1 MTATPHTGGEEG
13 DGGGEGGG
21 KGGGGESV
29 HVFVAQSQPTAQSV
43 QHPPPATELLQMLL
57 AGEQNPDVQPPSAL
71 EPQGMHMHDV
81 CACTPLACSSTS
93 TRQRRRDQAEATVAG
108 AMAATATALEPV
120 VARRAAVATK
130 IAKVAATRAAKQRAA
145 AGSCRK
151 AASGSVPQGRR
162 PT

>member
-1 MTATPHTGGEEG
+1 MSQMSQLAT
-13 DGGGEGGG
+13 
-21 KGGGGESV
+21 V
-29 HVFVAQSQPTAQSV
+29 VMIAAV
-43 QHPPPATELLQMLL
+43 QLLDPRQRYGAPPPAEAPISKETHVASAVHVAAHSCTVVLVRVQSSLRALQPLLTFGPLYP
-57 AGEQNPDVQPPSAL
+57 ETTS
-71 EPQGMHMHDV
+71 
-81 CACTPLACSSTS
+81 ACTLLACSSTS